1 MIPEETRDYYAGGLM
16 IVVGLFAA
24 GTGSQYDMDS
34 LENVGPGFVP
44 TVLGVVLV
52 IVGLAIACAN
62 KIRRSPDPEAVGVLA
77 TPIVEDPPDW
87 RAIGCI
93 SLGVLSFAVFFVWLG
108 LLPAIFSCVLISAR
122 GDRSATWISSILLA
136 MGLSLFGILLFSFL
150 LGIPMPIIRGFW
162 T

>member
-1 MIPEETRDYYAGGLM
+1 MVPEETRDYYAGSLM

-24 GTGSQYDMDS
+24 GMGSQYEMGS

-44 TVLGVVLV
+44 TVLGVALV

-62 KIRRSPDPEAVGVLA
+62 KIRRSPDEAVDVLA
-77 TPIVEDPPDW
+77 TPIDEDRPDW
-87 RAIGCI
+87 RAIGCV
-93 SLGVLSFAVFFVWLG
+93 SLGVLSFAVFFVWFG

-136 MGLSLFGILLFSFL
+136 AGLSFFGILLFSFL